1 MVHRRDVEW
10 KSRELLTSLT
20 PLEQVDLCEAAIRED
35 VITLIH
41 FNDVYNLEPTRT
53 SDGQSAGASRF
64 VALVKRLRRELPD
77 AMVLF
82 SGDVFNPSVSTLPVA
97 CAACESLACCTPD
110 QTLLSV
116 VQ

>member
-1 MVHRRDVEW
+1 MPTEPTEFHI
-10 KSRELLTSLT
+10 L
-20 PLEQVDLCEAAIRED
+20 
-35 VITLIH
+35 H

-97 CAACESLACCTPD
+97 CAACESVACCTPD